1 MIWLKYFDQLSHK
14 KKKQKKPKEMV
25 CGINWKISEKR
36 GLLKHIW
43 REVIREKL
51 MFRMLWNTLK
61 DGLHYQR
68 NESVSMKVFLLN
80 MHEATDF
87 IWSRQSYTSFNL
99 LCILNFFYGNYW
111 SHLPSSRKCRQS
123 VHHGDI
129 KFWFSRNAN
138 TDKHCLLLQFHLGY

>member
-1 MIWLKYFDQLSHK
+1 MTEIFWSIVTHK
-14 KKKQKKPKEMV
+14 KNQKKPKEMV

-68 NESVSMKVFLLN
+68 NESVSIKVFLLN
-80 MHEATDF
+80 MHKATDF
-87 IWSRQSYTSFNL
+87 ISSRQSYTSFNL
-99 LCILNFFYGNYW
+99 LCILNFFYKKLNFFYKNCW
-111 SHLPSSRKCRQS
+111 PHLPSSSKCRRS
-123 VHHGDI
+123 ICHGDI
-129 KFWFSRNAN
+129 KVLDFQE
-138 TDKHCLLLQFHLGY
+138 CLHK